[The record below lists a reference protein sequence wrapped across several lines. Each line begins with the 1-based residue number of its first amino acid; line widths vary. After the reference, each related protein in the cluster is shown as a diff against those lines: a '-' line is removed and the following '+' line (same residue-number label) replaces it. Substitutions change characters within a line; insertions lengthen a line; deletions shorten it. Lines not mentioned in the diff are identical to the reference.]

1 MSRAPAKTGLTRPGL
16 TRPGL
21 AASAIDIMVQAPLWA
36 TQRGVK
42 ATVRRAILEAAIATS
57 TSAGELA
64 IVLTD
69 DTAIRSLNRNWRSK
83 DRPTNVLSF
92 PSHRNGRE
100 TPYHLGDIVISYQT
114 TAREAK

>member
-1 MSRAPAKTGLTRPGL
+1 MSRAPAKPGL

-42 ATVRRAILEAAIATS
+42 ATVRRAILEAALATS

-69 DTAIRSLNRNWRSK
+69 DSAIRSLNHNWRRK
-83 DRPTNVLSF
+83 DTPTNVLSF
-92 PSHRNGRE
+92 PAHRDGRE
-100 TPYHLGDIVISYQT
+100 TPRHLG
-114 TAREAK
+114 